1 MTKLHLPQMLCLG
14 LLLTVV
20 LSPYSLA
27 EMQDPEAI
35 PLYPGKAP
43 GSESWT
49 QVEIEQQ
56 WGDQRIV
63 RNVVQPALLP
73 YLAEPDINTGQA
85 VIVAPGGGFKF
96 LSIDQEGVFIARWL
110 NERGIKAFVLKYRTD
125 KTAESKL
132 QFFWQGIKM
141 FAGPIFRSWFGD
153 SKVDWR
159 PMALPWLW
167 LCRQWA
173 VLPET

>member
-1 MTKLHLPQMLCLG
+1 MLCLG

-96 LSIDQEGVFIARWL
+96 LSIDSNAMKR
-110 NERGIKAFVLKYRTD
+110 
-125 KTAESKL
+125 
-132 QFFWQGIKM
+132 
-141 FAGPIFRSWFGD
+141 AGMVSVCASRICWWTTG
-153 SKVDWR
+153 
-159 PMALPWLW
+159 LW
-167 LCRQWA
+167 GF
-173 VLPET
+173 TTG